1 MFKTALAQLR
11 LGLSIAFGWP
21 FAHGSLDALID
32 ALVDTRREFGA
43 IENGGDEMLAGPVL
57 DEEMRRDVQLR
68 RFRAQAVHAA
78 RETPYYAS
86 LFESLRLDPT
96 KLTWD
101 DIARLPYT
109 PKETLRDSPDQ
120 FVRRGA
126 CPAFRTTTTGTTGWP
141 TAVYFSHHE
150 MRVYSALNAIAF
162 LRLGQLAPEDLVL
175 ISTSSRATLGN
186 TCFAQACQR
195 IGATWMMGGLVEP
208 ALTLDLL
215 AEKHDLPGHKR
226 QVSFLNIYPS
236 YLGQLVETG
245 LAMGYRPGDFGLERI
260 SVGGEI
266 VTPGLKRRAAELFGP
281 VKFIEGYGIT
291 EIWPVGGTLCS
302 QGHLHFEPSQGL
314 VEIKEFTQPSTLS
327 PQPSLGTLV
336 ATPFPPYRDTTVVL
350 RFDTGDVVQ
359 PVIGALTC
367 EHQHLPATSTILGK
381 RRLCVEHEQGVT
393 VPRDVI
399 EALEDL
405 DAVPLPARFGC
416 GAAPGGVAVEVVT
429 REQTGAVRSRAGDA
443 LEARGIPLRALRL
456 VEDPSELTQPYPLRC
471 DLRETSFKPTL
482 THPAPNWA
490 DQEAARISA

>member
-245 LAMGYRPGDFGLERI
+245 LALGYRPGDFGLERI
-260 SVGGEI
+260 SIGGEI
-266 VTPGLKRRAAELFGP
+266 VTPALKRRAAELFGA
-281 VKFIEGYGIT
+281 VEFIEGYGIT
-291 EIWPVGGTLCS
+291 EIWPVSGTLCS

-314 VEIKEFTQPSTLS
+314 VEIQSS
-327 PQPSLGTLV
+327 IINHQSLETLV

-393 VPRDVI
+393 VPRDII

-405 DAVPLPARFGC
+405 DTVPLPARFGC
-416 GAAPGGVAVEVVT
+416 WAAPGGVAVEVVT
-429 REQTGAVRSRAGDA
+429 REQNEAVRSRVGDA

-456 VEDPSELTQPYPLRC
+456 VEDPSELTHPYPWRC

-482 THPAPNWA
+482 RNTEYST
-490 DQEAARISA
+490 DEEDERILN